1 MIEVE
6 DSGEIKITDT
16 GPAPN
21 TSPVSPTASHKDL
34 YGEEEPAEE
43 K

>member
-6 DSGEIKITDT
+6 DSGEVKVIDT
-16 GPAPN
+16 GPAPD
-21 TSPVSPTASHKDL
+21 TSPISPTASHKDL
-34 YGEEEPAEE
+34 YGGKEPGEE